1 MISSHHIKSLPDN
14 AGSPGIALL
23 LVIVL
28 FFSCQQRT
36 QQAQMD
42 ESAFV
47 FGIENVDGDAAD
59 YSRTAVITGH
69 IANRGVYPKTQE
81 ISITI
86 PFYDRVSQ
94 KQTSSIYEDGFG
106 FSLVPYAPRTISM
119 PPYIE
124 HMVVCPGDSMHVE
137 LDFAD
142 LAKVVYSGKG
152 AKNNEK
158 YNDFHM
164 GYYLSKDWPGFS
176 QWDIYAP
183 GEPKRLYEH
192 ADVFAAA
199 AKEQLEYHLARLD
212 DFVKEKRPSPEL
224 IALCRKEIEADY
236 YSVLIQGLFAYESM
250 QGEEVST
257 YFDIKDA
264 EHLFN
269 NDCMTDNLFD
279 LSSNISMW
287 LIRRLDRKEAIWPA
301 KDYYPA
307 RIDLIRKST
316 QNELLRQMLI
326 SHLYNSMLED
336 NEVAI
341 FEENFDSFN
350 NNVTYPLLKLSTRDR
365 YVLKKAYQQKPKTL
379 SDAILKADKPRDG
392 ETVVLKE
399 NEGLKLLRS
408 IIAKEKGKVV
418 HITIGATWC
427 GPCRQEIPFQRS
439 LAADYKG
446 LPLRV
451 VNFYLDDGADDM
463 ESALLGIENFHLTD
477 TQRGGLDPI
486 LHLGQGIPFYIL
498 IDKEGVIVDFGG
510 HLRPSFPDTRTKI
523 DNIIAE

>member
-1 MISSHHIKSLPDN
+1 MIRHAHFNHSDGMTFFPSV
-14 AGSPGIALL
+14 LL
-23 LVIVL
+23 LLAISL
-28 FFSCQQRT
+28 ALSCKQRG
-36 QQAQMD
+36 QHVQMD

-47 FGIENVDGDAAD
+47 FGTEYIDGDAAD
-59 YSRTAVITGH
+59 YARPVVITGH
-69 IANRGVYPKTQE
+69 IANRDVYPKTQE

-86 PFYDRVSQ
+86 PFHDRVSD
-94 KQTSSIYEDGFG
+94 KQTSAIYDNRFA

-119 PPYIE
+119 QPYVE
-124 HMVVCPGDSMHVE
+124 HMVVCPGDSIHVE
-137 LDFAD
+137 LDFAN

-152 AKNNEK
+152 AENNEK

-164 GYYLSKDWPGFS
+164 GYYLSQDWPGFS
-176 QWDIYAP
+176 RMDLDAP
-183 GEPKRLYEH
+183 DGPKRAFEH

-199 AKEQLEYHLARLD
+199 AKEKLEYHLARLD
-212 DFVKEKRPSPEL
+212 DFIDEKKPSPEL

-236 YSVLIQGLFAYESM
+236 YSVLIQGLVSYKSM

-269 NDCMTDNLFD
+269 NECMTGNLFE
-279 LSSNISMW
+279 LSSNISLW
-287 LIRRLDRKEAIWPA
+287 LISRIDRKEAIRLA
-301 KDYYPA
+301 KNYPA
-307 RIDLIRKST
+307 RIELLSKST
-316 QNELLRQMLI
+316 QNEMLRQMLI
-326 SHLYNSMLED
+326 SHFYNLLLED
-336 NEVAI
+336 NEVAL
-341 FEENFDSFN
+341 FEEYFDSFN
-350 NNVTYPLLKLSTRDR
+350 KNVTFPLLKLSTRDR
-365 YVLKKAYQQKPKTL
+365 YVLKKAYQQNPKTL
-379 SDAILKADKPRDG
+379 SDAILKADQPRDG
-392 ETVVLKE
+392 ETVVMKE

-408 IIAKEKGKVV
+408 VIAKEEGKVV
-418 HITIGATWC
+418 YITIGANWC

-477 TQRGGLDPI
+477 AQRGGLDPI

-510 HLRPSFPDTRTKI
+510 HLRASIPETREKI
-523 DNIIAE
+523 DSFLK

>member
-1 MISSHHIKSLPDN
+1 MIRHKHYNHSHGKAFFH
-14 AGSPGIALL
+14 GVLL
-23 LVIVL
+23 MMAICLTL
-28 FFSCQQRT
+28 SCKQRGL
-36 QQAQMD
+36 QGQMD

-47 FGIENVDGDAAD
+47 FGTEHIDGDEAD
-59 YSRTAVITGH
+59 YSRPAIITGH
-69 IANRGVYPKTQE
+69 IANPEVYPKTQT

-94 KQTSSIYEDGFG
+94 KQTSAIFEDGFG

-124 HMVVCPGDSMHVE
+124 QMVVCPGDSIHVE

-142 LAKVVYSGKG
+142 LAKVVYSGRG
-152 AKNNEK
+152 AENNEK

-192 ADVFAAA
+192 ADVFAAV
-199 AKEQLEYHLARLD
+199 AKEKLGRHLVRLD
-212 DFVKEKRPSPEL
+212 DFIEEKRPSPEL
-224 IALCRKEIEADY
+224 IALCHKEIEADY
-236 YSVLIQGLFAYESM
+236 YSVLIQGLFSYKSM
-250 QGEEVST
+250 QGEEVSS

-269 NDCMTDNLFD
+269 NECMTGNLFE
-279 LSSNISMW
+279 LSSNISLW
-287 LIRRLDRKEAIWPA
+287 LISRIDRKEAIRLA
-301 KDYYPA
+301 KNYPA
-307 RIDLIRKST
+307 RIELLSKST
-316 QNELLRQMLI
+316 KNEMLRQMLI
-326 SHLYNSMLED
+326 SHFYNQLLDE

-341 FEENFDSFN
+341 FEEYFDSFN
-350 NNVTYPLLKLSTRDR
+350 KNVTFPLLKLSTRDR
-365 YVLKKAYQQKPKTL
+365 YVLKKAYQENPRTL
-379 SDAILKADKPRDG
+379 SDAILKADQPRDG

-408 IIAKEKGKVV
+408 VIAKEEGKVV
-418 HITIGATWC
+418 YITIGANWC

-439 LAADYKG
+439 LAADYQG
-446 LPLRV
+446 SPLRV

-477 TQRGGLDPI
+477 AQRGGLDPI

-498 IDKEGVIVDFGG
+498 VDKEGVIVDFGG
-510 HLRPSFPDTRTKI
+510 HLRASIPETREKI
-523 DNIIAE
+523 DLYLK